1 MDGKTHT
8 MMMVKA
14 FFYAAHPSQ
23 FVAGDV
29 KQRERSGRKTQLSR
43 IFVVSTPVIF

>member
-29 KQRERSGRKTQLSR
+29 KQREREVGERPNFPEFLS
-43 IFVVSTPVIF
+43 